1 MLEATI
7 VKTRRQHAWVGGTQS
22 LDVGITTAIVEMV
35 IMPNIDVV
43 RRGILIG
50 FVAKLDNGLGGVST
64 GRNLSQNSALP
75 MATTRIIGTP

>member
-1 MLEATI
+1 
-7 VKTRRQHAWVGGTQS
+7 
-22 LDVGITTAIVEMV
+22 VGITTAIMEMV
-35 IMPNIDVV
+35 IMPNIEVV

-64 GRNLSQNSALP
+64 GRNLSKNSALP

>member
-1 MLEATI
+1 M
-7 VKTRRQHAWVGGTQS
+7 
-22 LDVGITTAIVEMV
+22 GITTAIVEMV

-75 MATTRIIGTP
+75 MATTRIIGTPKMVFTDLIMIIHVNKL

>member
-1 MLEATI
+1 
-7 VKTRRQHAWVGGTQS
+7 
-22 LDVGITTAIVEMV
+22 VGITTAIVEMV

-75 MATTRIIGTP
+75 MATTRIIGTPKMVFTDLIMIIHVNKL

>member
-1 MLEATI
+1 
-7 VKTRRQHAWVGGTQS
+7 
-22 LDVGITTAIVEMV
+22 VGITIAIMEMV
-35 IMPNIDVV
+35 IMPNINVV

>member
-1 MLEATI
+1 
-7 VKTRRQHAWVGGTQS
+7 
-22 LDVGITTAIVEMV
+22 VGITTAIVEMV